1 MKEVKHITRQ
11 ELITL
16 LTNFDETTQQPF
28 VNVVMET
35 PVKMLKTG
43 NPYYDR
49 VFKKSSSNY
58 KLNVDYGKRVN
69 NNMDKENVD
78 GEFQVGEMKGKKHIS
93 KCLCVDTK
101 TEETYYVMLER
112 FDEIKPQTEYLM
124 EGNPIDKTVI
134 EPFMTKVYEN
144 KSQPQE
150 RKVMVIT
157 PKIDNIREMSFNG
170 FKYIIEG

>member
-16 LTNFDETTQQPF
+16 LKNFDETTEQPF

-49 VFKKSSSNY
+49 IFKRSSCNY

-69 NNMDKENVD
+69 NNMTKEGIEENF
-78 GEFQVGEMKGKKHIS
+78 EVGEMKGKKHIS
-93 KCLCVDTK
+93 KCVCVDTK
-101 TEETYYVMLER
+101 TEQTYYVMLER
-112 FDEIKPQTEYLM
+112 FTEIKPQNEFFF
-124 EGNPIDKTVI
+124 EGNPIEKTLF
-134 EPFMTKVYEN
+134 ENYMTKVYDN
-144 KSQPQE
+144 NSQPQE

-157 PKIDNIREMSFNG
+157 PKIENIREMSFNG
-170 FKYIIEG
+170 FKYVIEG

>member
-1 MKEVKHITRQ
+1 MKEIVNITRQ

-16 LTNFDETTQQPF
+16 LMNFDETKHQPF

-35 PVKMLKTG
+35 PVRMIKTG
-43 NPYYDR
+43 NPYYER
-49 VFKKSSSNY
+49 IFKKSSCNY

-69 NNMDKENVD
+69 NNITKEGIEENF
-78 GEFQVGEMKGKKHIS
+78 EVGEMKGKKHIS
-93 KCLCVDTK
+93 KCVCVDTK
-101 TEETYYVMLER
+101 TETTHYLMLER
-112 FDEIKPQTEYLM
+112 FDEINPQNEYLM
-124 EGNPIDKTVI
+124 EGNLIEKTLF

-157 PKIDNIREMSFNG
+157 PKIDNIKEMSFGG